1 MTDENK
7 AKPRKKKPAQEIEII
22 PPSFPFQAKKK
33 IGRPSNYDPEIA
45 TEICTLLAEG
55 KSLNEIS
62 KMDGLP
68 CLTAIYNWLR
78 AEPSFASNYARAKE
92 DSADT
97 FAAMM
102 IDAVNGPFNDAL
114 EVNVARLK
122 LDAYK
127 WIACKLKPRSYGD
140 RVQAALTGADGG
152 PIQVQSIQVD
162 AGDLSPDA
170 RDALRAALLTAVS
183 SRNDAE

>member
-1 MTDENK
+1 M
-7 AKPRKKKPAQEIEII
+7 P
-22 PPSFPFQAKKK
+22 
-33 IGRPSNYDPEIA
+33 G
-45 TEICTLLAEG
+45 
-55 KSLNEIS
+55 LN
-62 KMDGLP
+62 
-68 CLTAIYNWLR
+68 AVYNWLR
-78 AEPSFASNYARAKE
+78 AFPSFAQLYARAKE

-162 AGDLSPDA
+162 AGELSPDA

-183 SRNDAE
+183 SRNDDE

>member
-1 MTDENK
+1 MNEQTQPKRKNK
-7 AKPRKKKPAQEIEII
+7 AKAQEIEII
-22 PPSFPFQAKKK
+22 PPSLPFSAKKK
-33 IGRPSNYDPEIA
+33 IGRPSNYDPKIA
-45 TEICTLLAEG
+45 TEICTMLAEG

-62 KMDGLP
+62 KMNGLP

-102 IDAVNGPFNDAL
+102 IDAVNGPFSDAL

-162 AGDLSPDA
+162 AGELSPDA

-183 SRNDAE
+183 GRSDDE

>member
-1 MTDENK
+1 MASKVEV
-7 AKPRKKKPAQEIEII
+7 I
-22 PPSFPFQAKKK
+22 PPKKKK

-45 TEICTLLAEG
+45 TEICKLLAEG

-102 IDAVNGPFNDAL
+102 IDAVNVPFEDAL
-114 EVNVARLK
+114 AVNVARLK

-140 RVQAALTGADGG
+140 RVAAELTGKDGG
-152 PIQVQSIQVD
+152 PIQTMSVTLD
-162 AGDLSPDA
+162 AGELTPDA
-170 RDALRAALLTAVS
+170 RELLRQSLMSLRTA
-183 SRNDAE
+183 DE